1 MWKVICRVMEPRIIR
16 GDELKKMDFG
26 DTKVTNIINDVNEF
40 SKFSIVRVDKVGDDI
55 KLGLDKES
63 DVAYYVL
70 EGEGIC
76 VIEDKEF
83 VIKKGDLV
91 LIPHGTKYKN
101 LKGLT
106 LLAIASPPYDRNKR
120 EYF

>member
-1 MWKVICRVMEPRIIR
+1 MEPKIIR
-16 GDELKKMDFG
+16 AKDLKEEDFG
-26 DTKVTNIINDVNEF
+26 DTKVTEIINQKDFPF
-40 SKFSIVRVDKVGDDI
+40 SVARVRKTGYNI
-55 KLGLDKES
+55 KLGFDPES

-76 VIEDKEF
+76 VLENREF
-83 VIKKGDLV
+83 KIKKGDLV

-106 LLAIASPPYDRNKR
+106 LLSIAYPPFDVNKR
-120 EYF
+120 VRSE